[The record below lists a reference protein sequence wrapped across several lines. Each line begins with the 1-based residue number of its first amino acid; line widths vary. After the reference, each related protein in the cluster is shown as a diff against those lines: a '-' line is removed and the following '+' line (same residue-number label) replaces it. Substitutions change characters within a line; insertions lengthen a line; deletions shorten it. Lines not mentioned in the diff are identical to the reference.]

1 MTDEGESGR
10 PIGWCGTRIRPA
22 AGEVAAGTSGWVMA
36 PRRRGKTDSGMVE
49 RTLNLQMKGT
59 DRWPAYQDVGGS
71 WR

>member
-1 MTDEGESGR
+1 MG
-10 PIGWCGTRIRPA
+10 PA
-22 AGEVAAGTSGWVMA
+22 ADEVATGMSGWVMSH
-36 PRRRGKTDSGMVE
+36 RRHDKTDSGMVE

>member
-1 MTDEGESGR
+1 MPPGMGR
-10 PIGWCGTRIRPA
+10 WGM
-22 AGEVAAGTSGWVMA
+22 S

-71 WR
+71 SR